1 MSEASRAVSKSQTHR
16 SYLFLCYYPT
26 IMSPRNKMLKKLQLI
41 LIVLGLVLIFF
52 ILTVVLRDGLF
63 STNAIIMYSIG
74 IIYLTIA
81 TLISFF
87 DTLSLNSSLLDEKEM
102 AHMIKKDI
110 DGH

>member
-1 MSEASRAVSKSQTHR
+1 
-16 SYLFLCYYPT
+16 
-26 IMSPRNKMLKKLQLI
+26 MSPRNKMLKKLQLI

-74 IIYLTIA
+74 IIYLTVA
-81 TLISFF
+81 TSISFF
-87 DTLSLNSSLLDEKEM
+87 DTLSLNSSLVDEKEM
-102 AHMIKKDI
+102 AYKIKKDI

>member
-1 MSEASRAVSKSQTHR
+1 
-16 SYLFLCYYPT
+16 
-26 IMSPRNKMLKKLQLI
+26 MSPRNKMLKKLQSILI
-41 LIVLGLVLIFF
+41 LLGPVLIFF
-52 ILTVVLRDGLF
+52 IVTVVVRDGLF

-81 TLISFF
+81 TLISFI
-87 DTLSLNSSLLDEKEM
+87 DALSLNSSLLDEKEM

>member
-1 MSEASRAVSKSQTHR
+1 MSEASRAISKSRTHR
-16 SYLFLCYYPT
+16 SYLFLCYYPV

-63 STNAIIMYSIG
+63 STNAIVMYSIG
-74 IIYLTIA
+74 IIYLTVA
-81 TLISFF
+81 TSISFF
-87 DTLSLNSSLLDEKEM
+87 DTLSLNSSLVDEKEM
-102 AHMIKKDI
+102 AYKIKKDI